1 MAQRYY
7 WLRLQKD
14 FFASRRIK
22 KMRRLE
28 GGDTNVVIYLKMQL
42 LAMQHDGVI
51 EYAGL
56 EDSIAEEIAL
66 DIDEDVDA
74 VQRVLGYLMQYGLAE
89 DDSNGDGGIL
99 LPFVVDNIGS
109 ETGDA
114 RRKRSERRQTAE
126 QPEQAS
132 APEGDGKAERSTGK
146 EEHRIARARRG
157 EEQHD
162 EAEQRD
168 GDALLG
174 DAGAAVQDTARTNDG
189 QNADNVR
196 TLSKKPRTNRGNIPG
211 EKEIEKEKEIDKKD
225 ISAPAAPVRTSKAEL
240 EDEFARLWAML
251 PKKRG
256 DKRKAFA
263 AYAKAR
269 KEGTTMADVMIG
281 INSYKAAITV
291 EETPD
296 EYIMQ
301 AATFFLQRRW
311 LDDWSPHRPR
321 DRNQF
326 NRMEQHDYDFDELEA
341 ELLGTGGGQ

>member
-42 LAMQHDGVI
+42 LAMQHEGVI

-89 DDSNGDGGIL
+89 DDSTGDGGIL

-126 QPEQAS
+126 RPEQAG
-132 APEGDGKAERSTGK
+132 APESDGKAQQGGGK
-146 EEHRIARARRG
+146 EEHSIARARRG
-157 EEQHD
+157 EGPHD

-168 GDALLG
+168 GMAQHGL
-174 DAGAAVQDTARTNDG
+174 VSDTARTNDG

-196 TLSKKPRTNRGNIPG
+196 TMSKKPRTNRGKIPG

-256 DKRKAFA
+256 DKRKAFN

-296 EYIMQ
+296 EYVMQ

-326 NRMEQHDYDFDELEA
+326 NRMEQHDYDFDKLEA
-341 ELLGTGGGQ
+341 ELLGTGGGK

>member
-146 EEHRIARARRG
+146 EEHSIARARRG
-157 EEQHD
+157 GGPHD
-162 EAEQRD
+162 NAEQRD
-168 GDALLG
+168 GMAQQYL
-174 DAGAAVQDTARTNDG
+174 VSDTARTNDG

-296 EYIMQ
+296 EYVMQ

>member
-146 EEHRIARARRG
+146 EEHSIARARRG
-157 EEQHD
+157 GGPHD
-162 EAEQRD
+162 NAEQRD
-168 GDALLG
+168 GMAQQGL
-174 DAGAAVQDTARTNDG
+174 VSDTARTNDG

-296 EYIMQ
+296 EYVMQ

>member
-1 MAQRYY
+1 
-7 WLRLQKD
+7 
-14 FFASRRIK
+14 
-22 KMRRLE
+22 MRRLE

-89 DDSNGDGGIL
+89 DDSTGDGGIL

-146 EEHRIARARRG
+146 EEHSIARARRG
-157 EEQHD
+157 GGPHD
-162 EAEQRD
+162 NAEQRD
-168 GDALLG
+168 GMAQQYL
-174 DAGAAVQDTARTNDG
+174 VSDTARTNDG